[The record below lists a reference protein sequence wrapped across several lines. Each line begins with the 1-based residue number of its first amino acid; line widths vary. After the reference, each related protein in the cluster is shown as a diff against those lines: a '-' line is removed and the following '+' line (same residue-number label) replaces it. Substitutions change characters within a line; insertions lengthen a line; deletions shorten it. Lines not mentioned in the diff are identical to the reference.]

1 MKPNARSAK
10 QALYQV
16 NVEATAQGSR
26 VKQMLPVGPAMMR
39 AACDQ
44 FADTIRQQIKLGRE
58 KRWSNPTV
66 VPIISLEN

>member
-1 MKPNARSAK
+1 
-10 QALYQV
+10 
-16 NVEATAQGSR
+16 
-26 VKQMLPVGPAMMR
+26 MLPVGPAMMR